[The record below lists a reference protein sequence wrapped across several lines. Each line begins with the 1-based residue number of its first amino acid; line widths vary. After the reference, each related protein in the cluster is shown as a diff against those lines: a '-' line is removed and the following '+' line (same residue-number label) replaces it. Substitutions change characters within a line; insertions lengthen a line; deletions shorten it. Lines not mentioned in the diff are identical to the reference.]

1 MKSESAFT
9 DGNAEFDGVAIV
21 GIACRLP
28 GADDPAAFWRL
39 LADGRDAVTDAPAHR
54 WESAGD
60 RPRGGFL
67 DRVDGFDPGFFGI
80 APREAATMDPQQRLM
95 LELGW
100 EALED
105 AGIVPDALA
114 GTRAGVFVGAIGDDY
129 ATLLRGLGTDGITP
143 WTLTGTNRGIIANRL
158 SYVLGLRGPSLTVDA
173 AQASSLVAVHLAAE
187 SLRDGRCK
195 VALAGGVSL
204 NLVPESTLTAA
215 AFGGLSPDG
224 RCYTFDARANGYVRG
239 EGGVVLT
246 LKLLTDALTDGDQIY
261 GVVRGSAVNND
272 GGGDSLTTPTSDG
285 QTDVLREAYRQA
297 GVDPSVVQYVE
308 LHGTGTRVGD
318 PVEADALGA
327 VLGVASGRR
336 QPLLVGSAKTNVG
349 HLEGAAGVVGL
360 LKTVLALHHREL
372 PPSLN
377 FATPNPQIPFDE
389 LRLRVRTTHGAW
401 PETDRP
407 LVAGVSSFGMGGTN
421 CHVVLSSA
429 PAWPSVAG
437 PVAGPA
443 SGGPVAW
450 LLSGRTPAA
459 VRAQAAQVRDTLAQ
473 DARPVDV
480 AYSLARHRSDFD
492 RRAAVVGAD
501 LATLKERLTAL
512 ADGESPVQRA
522 GDGPVAFLFAGQ
534 GSQRAGMGLDL
545 ADTYPVFAAALGDTC
560 AALDVHLDR
569 PLREV
574 IVEGTE
580 LDRTVYTQAALFAFE
595 VALFRLVESFGV
607 TPDYLVGHSIGEIA
621 AAHVAGVLSLPD
633 AAKLVTARGRL
644 MQELPAGGVMVA
656 VQASEADVV
665 PHLTEGVDIA
675 AVNGPRSV
683 VLSGSAEAVAAV
695 AAEFEKTKQ
704 LRVSHAFHSALM
716 EPMLAEFAAVA
727 ETLTYSSPI
736 IPVIS
741 NVTGRIAETQD
752 AAYWVRHVREA
763 VRFADGLA
771 TLEGEGVNTFVEIG
785 PDGVLS
791 AMGAHCV
798 PAGAFVPAQRPD
810 RPQAETFVAA
820 LAQLHG
826 RGVPVDW
833 TPSLTGGIRVPLP
846 TYAFQRESYWLSAD
860 AAVAPTAP
868 SAART
873 EDELLD
879 LVRTHAAAV
888 LGHPDPF
895 TLDPTH
901 SFKQLGFDSLTAVEL
916 RDRLGAALDLA
927 LPATLLYDSPDPVTL
942 ARWLHTA
949 SDDPRPSAA
958 EQPGQPGRADA
969 DEPIAVVAMAC
980 RYPGGIT
987 EPDELWHLVSG
998 GGDAITGFPTD
1009 RGWDLTALYHPN
1021 PGHPGTS
1028 YTRSGGFL
1036 HDAAEFD
1043 PGFFGISPREAL
1055 AMDPQQRLL
1064 LQASWEA
1071 VERAGIVPG
1080 ALRGSRTGVFVGATS
1095 HEYGARLAEPADGLD
1110 GYVLTGSTMSVA
1122 SGRISYVLG
1131 LEGPALTVDT
1141 ACSSSLVALHL
1152 AAQSLR
1158 RGECELALAGGA
1170 TVMAGPGMFV
1180 EFSRQ
1185 RGLAGDGRCKAFGAG
1200 ADGTGWGEGVGVLVL
1215 KRLSDAQANGH
1226 QVLAVIRGSAINQ
1239 DGASNGLSAPSG
1251 PAQQRVIR
1259 AALAD
1264 AGLTPADVDV
1274 VEAHGTGTTLG
1285 DPIEAQA
1292 LIATYGAD
1300 RHGDA
1305 PLWLGSL
1312 KSNIGHTQAA
1322 AGVGGVIKMILA
1334 LRAEVLP
1341 RTLHADEPSP
1351 HVDWSAGTVQLLT
1364 EPQDWRRS
1372 EQPRRAGVSSFGIS
1386 GTNAHL
1392 VLEEAPVATLV
1403 LEEAPQADAP
1413 ARPDV
1418 RRTVPVLMSARTPQA
1433 LRRQAARLRDRIGEN
1448 DTHLADIAYTLNVT
1462 RTRFAHRAVVLAEGL
1477 DDLRDGLAALAD
1489 DRSAGNVVTA
1499 HPAEP
1504 GRIAFVFPGQ
1514 GSQWLG
1520 MAVELAEAEPVF
1532 RDHLTACGE
1541 ALLPYT
1547 GWDLLAALRGDDDAP
1562 SLDRVDV
1569 VQPALWAVMVS
1580 LARLWQAAGVR
1591 PAAVIGHS
1599 QGEVAAAHIAG
1610 ALTLDDA
1617 ARIAARR
1624 SQAIVALAGRGGM
1637 VAVQASAAT
1646 VEPILARWGGRI
1658 SMAAVNGPTAVVVAG
1673 EPADLDDLEPALAA
1687 AGIEAKRIKVDYA
1700 SHSAHVEVI
1709 REDLLDA
1716 LGGIEP
1722 RVAEIPFYS
1731 TVYGSRVDTTELG
1744 ADYWY
1749 TNLRRPVRFAET
1761 VDVLLSDGYRAFVE
1775 TSPHPVLVA
1784 AVQDSAEQ
1792 AGVDAAVLR
1801 TLRRHDGGPARFR
1814 VALAEAY
1821 ARGLAVDWTDLTP
1834 DGSLVALPTYSFER
1848 EHFWHHPAVPGSAD
1862 DPANDPFWATVE
1874 RGDAAAL
1881 AADLALA
1888 PGTLDEIVP
1897 VLAAWRREQRIRA
1910 GAAGW
1915 RYVVEWR
1922 PQPDSPVAAAG
1933 HWIVAVAG
1941 YDPTT
1946 TAVLHVLGDAGLT
1959 LDVVVVAADADRA
1972 TLAERLAARADGVLS
1987 LLAFA
1992 EGPLGEGLR
2001 RTLTLTQALGD
2012 AGADAPLWLVTRGGV
2027 DTGPADRV
2035 DDPEQALIWGL
2046 GRIVALE
2053 HADRWGGLVDLPTD
2067 VDERAAERLLAAV
2080 TGEDDEDQVAIRVD
2094 GRYLRR
2100 LGHAPRPTRVAGGL
2114 RPDGPVLITG
2124 GTGALGATVAR
2135 WLAERGAP
2143 HLILLSR
2150 RGPDAPG
2157 AAELVTELAELGAT
2171 ASVVAC
2177 DAGDRDAL
2185 AAVLAEHPVRA
2196 VVHAAGLL
2204 DDGTV
2209 DTLTTDQVD
2218 RVLAAKVAAARHL
2231 DELTRDRDLSAF
2243 VLFSS
2248 IAASIGIPGQ
2258 GNYAPGNAYLDAL
2271 AEQRRADGLAA
2282 TSIAW
2287 GPWAG
2292 GGMAADAA
2300 VGDLMQRH
2308 GITPMDP
2315 QIALAAL
2322 QQALDDDATTL
2333 TVADLDWDR
2342 LALALTAGR
2351 RRPLIED
2358 LPEVQRAIGAGAVA
2372 ASGPLTA
2379 GGPAESLA
2387 TALAALP
2394 EAARERA
2401 LIGLV
2406 REQAALV
2413 LGHAGPDAV
2422 DPNRPFRELGFDSL
2436 AGVELRNR
2444 LRTVTGLRLSTTLV
2458 FDHPT
2463 PAVLAAHLHDEL
2475 TGTLPARPTDD
2486 PATVRGPDEPIA
2498 IVAMACRY
2506 PGNVNSP
2513 ADLWRLLDDGG
2524 DAIGGFPVDRGWD
2537 LTHLYH
2543 PDPDHPGTSTTRH
2556 GGFLYDVADFDPTPF
2571 GISPREAL
2579 AMDPQQRL
2587 LLETSWEAFER
2598 AGIDPATLRGRHA
2611 GVYVGLTYQ
2620 DYASR
2625 VRQAP
2630 ADLEGYLLTGSTAS
2644 VASGRIAYA
2653 FGLDGPAVT
2662 VDTACSSSLV
2672 ALHLA
2677 VRALRA
2683 GECDLALAGGV
2694 AIMSTPHMFVEFSR
2708 QRGLAP
2714 DGRCK
2719 PFSADADGF
2728 GSAEGVGMLL
2738 VERLS
2743 DAQRHGHPVLAV
2755 VRGTA
2760 VNSDGAS
2767 NGLTAPNGPAQ
2778 QRVIRAALADAA
2790 LAPAD
2795 IDVVEAHGTGTP
2807 LGDPIEAQA
2816 LGATYGPD
2824 RPSQRPLWLGS
2835 VKSNL
2840 GHTQAAAGV
2849 AGIIKMVEAMRHEV
2863 LPRTLHAGTPSP
2875 HVDWADSPLRLLDVP
2890 QPWPADLPRRAAVS
2904 SFGISGTNAHVILEA
2919 PAAAAAPPDASPTA
2933 DGEPRGVVPLVL
2945 SGQSAEALRAQAGR
2959 LADRLTEPGAPSLR
2973 DTGWTLATA
2982 RAAFAHRAVLLTS
2995 ESDAVGALRE
3005 LAAGRDHTSIHT
3017 DGVRAGGLAFVF
3029 SGQGS
3034 QRTGMG
3040 LELAASFPVFAEA
3053 FDAACAELDLHL
3065 DRPLR
3070 EVIAEGD
3077 DLDQT
3082 VYTQTALFAVEV
3094 ALFRLVESFGVTPDY
3109 LVGHSIGEIAAAHVA
3124 GVLSLS
3130 DAAKLVAARGRLM
3143 QALPAGGVMVAVRAT
3158 EADVLPLLTDGVSIA
3173 AINGPRSVVLSGAAD
3188 EVTAVAAQFEKSKR
3202 LRVSHAFHSVLMEP
3216 MLAEFAQVAE
3226 TLIYSSPRIPVVSN
3240 VTGQVAETQ
3249 DAGYWVRHVRE
3260 AVRFADGISTVEGLG
3275 VSTFVEIGPDGVL
3288 SGMGAEC
3295 VTDAVFVPVQRAD
3308 RDQTAALQTAL
3319 ARVFVRGVAVDWT
3332 PCLTGGR
3339 VVDLPTYAFQRQR
3352 YWFEDDSAGDTPD
3365 TPFWQAVDSGDL
3377 ADLLGVAADRPLDE
3391 VLPALRA
3398 WRRQGTDPGL
3408 RYRLDWPVRDVPAT
3422 AARPGRW
3429 LVVVPSLDLP
3439 VAANILTAGGPDV
3452 VAVPAGD
3459 LPAIDPDEVAGVLS
3473 LLALDERTDPDHPHL
3488 SRGLT
3493 GTAALLR
3500 DLPPGTPLWAVTSG
3514 AVRVGDEAR
3523 ISPHQAT
3530 VWGYGRVAA
3539 LELPDTWA
3547 GLADLPENPGA
3558 EALAQLWAVVR
3569 STGTEDQVAIRH
3581 TGVHVR
3587 RVVPAAPPTTPRP
3600 WSPRGSILIT
3610 GGTGALG
3617 AHVARWL
3624 ASAGAPHLVLTS
3636 RAGADAPGADRL
3648 HAELTALGARVTIA
3662 ACDVADADAL
3672 ADLLATVG
3680 DLSAVFHT
3688 AGALRFAGV
3697 LDDDP
3702 AGLASVAVAKVAG
3715 AANLDRLLAD
3725 TPLDAFVLFSSI
3737 AALWGSGDQSG
3748 YAAANAYLDALADDR
3763 RSRGLTATSI
3773 AWGPWGDGGMVDAG
3787 TETLLFRRGLPV
3799 LDPETAVAA
3808 LRQALDG
3815 DETYVAVADVDW
3827 SRFAPIFCAARPRPL
3842 IADLPQVRA
3851 LTAQTVEDTA
3861 TPLAD
3866 TLVALA
3872 PAEQEHHL
3880 LTLVRVVTAAVLGHD
3895 GPDAVGP
3902 EQAFRE
3908 MGVDS
3913 LTGVDLRDRLRREVG
3928 FAPPATLVF
3937 DHPNPL
3943 AVARYLRDRLLDQ
3956 PAAAPAPVPA
3966 LAVAPDD
3973 DPIVVV
3979 GMSCRFPGGV
3989 QGPDD
3994 LWRLVA
4000 DEADVVSGFPADRG
4014 WALDALY
4021 HPDPDHQGTAYTRSG
4036 GFLHDAADFDADL
4049 FGVNGREALAMDPQ
4063 QRLLLETAWQ
4073 ALENAG
4079 LPPRGQRG
4087 RRTGVFVGGAHLGYG
4102 EGAAP
4107 PPGVEGYRLT
4117 GNATSVMSGRVAYTF
4132 GFEGPAVTI
4141 DSACSSSLVALHW
4154 AARALRQG
4162 ECTLALAGGVAVMS
4176 SPAVFVE
4183 FSRQGGLA
4191 PDGRCKAFAA
4201 GADGTGWAEG
4211 AGFVVLE
4218 RMSDALANGH
4228 HVLAVLRG
4236 SAVNQDGA
4244 SNGLTAPN
4252 GPAQQRVIAEA
4263 LADAGLSTA
4272 DVDVVEAHGTGTTL
4286 GDPIEAQALLATY
4299 GQGRAADQ
4307 PLLLG
4312 SLKSNIGHAQAAA
4325 GIGGIIKMIQAM
4337 RYGLAP
4343 RTLHVDEPTPH
4354 VDWTAGAVR
4363 LLTSA
4368 QPWPATGRARR
4379 AAVSAFGV
4387 SGTNAHVI
4395 LEQPEPAAQPVTAP
4409 DAVAP
4414 PQRLPYVLSGRSDR
4428 ALREQAERLLAAG
4441 VDRHVEAGAGVT
4453 LARSLATTRSAL
4465 DHRAV
4470 VLAADAATLRGGL
4483 HAVATG
4489 EPDRSVIGG
4498 AATATGKLA
4507 FLFTG
4512 QGSQRAGVGRD
4523 LYATE
4528 PVFAVALDEIRA
4540 AFAPHLDR
4548 PLLDVMFADPGTPEA
4563 AVLDRT
4569 EFTQP
4574 ALFAL
4579 EVALYRLLEARGL
4592 TPDYLLGHSIGEL
4605 AAAHVAGVL
4614 SLSDAAQ
4621 LVAARGRLMQ
4631 ALPSGGAML
4640 AMQGTEAEIR
4650 PLLTGDVS
4658 IAAVNGPDSVVVSG
4672 DADTIDLIAERWR
4685 ADGRRAKR
4693 LTVSHAFHSAKMD
4706 AMLDEFG
4713 RIAAGLTYA
4722 PPSIPLISDLTG
4734 EPIGQPDADY
4744 WVRHV
4749 REAVRFADGV
4759 TALDARGVTAYCE
4772 VGPGGVLTA
4781 LARDCLPAAK
4791 QVDAV
4796 LVAALRGD
4804 RSEPTAVAE
4813 AVAGLHVGGV
4823 PIDWSTALPG
4833 TGTVPLPTYPFQRR
4847 RFWIAPAPAGGTAAD
4862 PSDDPFWSAVEQNDL
4877 ETLGTMLGDARVGEV
4892 APALPVLADWHRG
4905 RLARGSA
4912 DRRRYRAQWEPVA
4925 MHGTARLGGTWL
4937 VALPGPVDAYARTVI
4952 EALTEAGARTR
4963 PMVLD
4968 GRDRAAIVA
4977 ELATADEVS
4986 GILSLLALDDRELPG
5001 HPGVPNG
5008 LAATLALIQAAGDA
5022 HLDAP
5027 LWAVTRGA
5035 VSATAEVTDPAQ
5047 NAVWGL
5053 GRVAAL
5059 EHTARW
5065 GGLIDLPERV
5075 DGPALCR
5082 VLADG
5087 GEDQVALR
5095 DAGTFVRRLVR
5106 APLPTTT
5113 ATPWTPRDT
5122 VLITGGTGALAG
5134 HVARRLAQDGAGH
5147 LVLASR
5153 RGGDAAGADD
5163 LTAALTAL
5171 GARVTVVAC
5180 DLTDPDEVADL
5191 LRRAD
5196 ADALPLRA
5204 VVHTAGIGDSAPLA
5218 ETTPELLAGI
5228 VAAKIGGA
5236 RHLDDL
5242 LGDRDLDAFVC
5253 FSSISGVWGSGG
5265 QAAYAAGNAFLDAFA
5280 ERRRA
5285 RGLAGSAIAWGPWG
5299 EGGMVADTGTEEH
5312 LRRHGLT
5319 PLVPSAAVDAF
5330 ARSLDHGDIT
5340 VAVADVDWARFAP
5353 AFTAARTSPLLDG
5366 VPEVRA
5372 AVAEPVAQ
5380 VQAAG
5385 PIDGLTDLPEA
5396 ERGHL
5401 LLDLVRT
5408 ETAAVLGPGGGFE
5421 ANRAFREL
5429 GFDSLTAVEMR
5440 NRLTTVTGLSLPA
5453 TLVFDHPTPAVL
5465 AAHLDTLLMREH
5477 RPTAPTVV
5485 GRLDD
5490 LEAALAAT
5498 PVDDADR
5505 PALVARLQALAHR
5518 WATAEEPAEA
5528 GGDEIGDATADELLQ
5543 IIQNEFGRS

>member
-9 DGNAEFDGVAIV
+9 DGNAESDGVAIV
-21 GIACRLP
+21 GVACRLP
-28 GADDPAAFWRL
+28 GANDPAAFWRL
-39 LADGRDAVTDAPAHR
+39 LAGGRDAITEAPAAR
-54 WESAGD
+54 WGSAEA
-60 RPRGGFL
+60 RPHGGFL

-80 APREAATMDPQQRLM
+80 APREAAAMDPQQRLM

-100 EALED
+100 ESLED

-129 ATLLRGLGTDGITP
+129 ATVIRRLGVDGITP

-187 SLRDGRCK
+187 SLRERRCQ

-246 LKLLTDALTDGDQIY
+246 LKLLTDALADGDQIY

-285 QTDVLREAYRQA
+285 QRDVLREAYRQA
-297 GVDPSVVQYVE
+297 GVDPAAVQYVE

-318 PVEADALGA
+318 PVEADALGT

-336 QPLLVGSAKTNVG
+336 HPLLVGSAKTNVG
-349 HLEGAAGVVGL
+349 HLEGAAGVVGF

-377 FATPNPQIPFDE
+377 FATPNPRIPFDE
-389 LRLRVRTTHGAW
+389 LRLRVRTEHGAW
-401 PETDRP
+401 PESERQ

-429 PAWPSVAG
+429 PTRP
-437 PVAGPA
+437 PVTDEPA
-443 SGGPVAW
+443 TNEPVAW
-450 LLSGRTPAA
+450 LLSGHTPAA
-459 VRAQAAQVRDTLAQ
+459 VRAQAGQLRDAVAE

-492 RRAAVVGAD
+492 HRAAVVGAD
-501 LATLKERLTAL
+501 LTTLTERLAAL
-512 ADGESPVQRA
+512 AADDSPVQRV
-522 GDGPVAFLFAGQ
+522 GDGKLAFLFAGQ
-534 GSQRAGMGLDL
+534 GSQRVGMGLEL
-545 ADTYPVFAAALGDTC
+545 ADTYPVFATAFDAAC
-560 AALDVHLDR
+560 ADLDAHLDR

-574 IVEGTE
+574 VADGSE

-607 TPDYLVGHSIGEIA
+607 TADYLVGHSIGEIA
-621 AAHVAGVLSLPD
+621 AAHVAGVLSLAD
-633 AAKLVTARGRL
+633 AATLVTARGRL
-644 MQELPAGGVMVA
+644 MQDLPAGGVMIA
-656 VQASEADVV
+656 VQASEADVT
-665 PHLTEGVDIA
+665 PHLTDGVDIA
-675 AVNGPRSV
+675 AVNGPSSV
-683 VLSGSAEAVAAV
+683 VLSGAADAVAGV
-695 AAEFEKTKQ
+695 AARFEKTRQ

-716 EPMLAEFAAVA
+716 EPMLVAFAEAA
-727 ETLTYSSPI
+727 ETLTYAPPTIPI
-736 IPVIS
+736 VS

-763 VRFADGLA
+763 VRFADGIA
-771 TLEGEGVNTFVEIG
+771 TLESEGVTTFVEIG
-785 PDGVLS
+785 PDGVLC

-798 PAGAFVPAQRPD
+798 STGAFVPAQRPD
-810 RPQAETFVAA
+810 RPQAETVVAA

-826 RGVPVDW
+826 RGVAVDW
-833 TPSLTGGIRVPLP
+833 TPSLAGGTRVPLP
-846 TYAFQRESYWLSAD
+846 TYAFQRESYWVSETAD
-860 AAVAPTAP
+860 EPATPAAR
-868 SAART
+868 SAARS
-873 EDELLD
+873 EDDLLD
-879 LVRTHAAAV
+879 LVRTHAASV

-895 TLDPTH
+895 TVDTTH

-916 RDRLGAALDLA
+916 RDRLSAALDLA

-942 ARWLHTA
+942 ARWLHTT
-949 SDDPRPSAA
+949 SGGVDPSTVEESA
-958 EQPGQPGRADA
+958 QPGRPDA
-969 DEPIAVVAMAC
+969 DEPIAVVAMSC

-987 EPDELWHLVSG
+987 DPDELWHLVSS

-1185 RGLAGDGRCKAFGAG
+1185 RGLAGDGRCKAFGAA

-1215 KRLSDAQANGH
+1215 ERLRDAQANGH

-1292 LIATYGAD
+1292 LIATYGVD
-1300 RHGDA
+1300 RPEDD

-1334 LRAEVLP
+1334 MRAEVLP

-1364 EPQDWRRS
+1364 EPRDWPDTGR
-1372 EQPRRAGVSSFGIS
+1372 PRRAAVSSFGIS

-1392 VLEEAPVATLV
+1392 VLEEAPDVDV
-1403 LEEAPQADAP
+1403 P
-1413 ARPDV
+1413 ARPTV
-1418 RRTVPVLMSARTPQA
+1418 PRTVPVLVSARTPHA
-1433 LRRQAARLRDRIGEN
+1433 LRRQAARLRDRIGVD
-1448 DTHLADIAYTLNVT
+1448 DTHLADLAYTLNAT
-1462 RTRFAHRAVVLAEGL
+1462 RTRFEHRAVVLATTP

-1489 DRSAGNVVTA
+1489 DRSAANVVTA

-1520 MAVELAEAEPVF
+1520 MAVELADADPVF
-1532 RDHLTACGE
+1532 RDHLTACGA

-1624 SQAIVALAGRGGM
+1624 SQAIVALAGQGGM
-1637 VAVQASAAT
+1637 LAVQASAAA
-1646 VEPILARWGGRI
+1646 VEPVLARWGGRI
-1658 SMAAVNGPTAVVVAG
+1658 SVAAVNGPTAVVVAG

-1687 AGIEAKRIKVDYA
+1687 VGIEAKRIKVDYA
-1700 SHSAHVEVI
+1700 SHSAHVEAI
-1709 REDLLDA
+1709 RDELLHA
-1716 LGGIEP
+1716 LSGVEP
-1722 RVAEIPFYS
+1722 CAADIPFYS
-1731 TVYGSRVDTTELG
+1731 TVHGSRLDTTELD

-1775 TSPHPVLVA
+1775 ASPHPVLVA
-1784 AVQDSAEQ
+1784 AVQDSADE

-1801 TLRRHDGGPARFR
+1801 TLRRHDGGPDRFR
-1814 VALAEAY
+1814 IALAEAY
-1821 ARGLAVDWTDLTP
+1821 ARGLTVDWTDLTP
-1834 DGSLVALPTYSFER
+1834 DGSLVALPTYPFER
-1848 EHFWHHPAVPGSAD
+1848 EHFWHHPVVPGSAD
-1862 DPANDPFWATVE
+1862 DPTNDPFWAAVE

-1881 AADLALA
+1881 ATDLALA
-1888 PGTLDEIVP
+1888 PGALDEIVP

-1915 RYVVEWR
+1915 RYVVEWK
-1922 PQPDSPVAAAG
+1922 PQPDATVTADG

-1941 YDPTT
+1941 YDPGT
-1946 TAVLHVLGDAGLT
+1946 TAVLQALGDAGLT

-1972 TLAERLAARADGVLS
+1972 TLAERLAGDADGVLS

-2012 AGADAPLWLVTRGGV
+2012 AGVDAPLWLVTRGGV

-2053 HADRWGGLVDLPTD
+2053 HAERWGGLVDLPTD
-2067 VDERAAERLLAAV
+2067 LDERAAERLLAAV
-2080 TGEDDEDQVAIRVD
+2080 AGEDGEDQVAIRVD

-2100 LGHAPRPTRVAGGL
+2100 LGHAPRPARLAGGL
-2114 RPDGPVLITG
+2114 RLDGPVLVTG
-2124 GTGALGATVAR
+2124 GTGALGGTVAR

-2157 AAELVTELAELGAT
+2157 AADLVAELAELGAT

-2185 AAVLAEHPVRA
+2185 AAVLAAHPVSA

-2209 DTLTTDQVD
+2209 DTLTADQVD
-2218 RVLAAKVAAARHL
+2218 RVLAAKVAAARNL
-2231 DELTRDRDLSAF
+2231 DDLTRDQDLSAF

-2271 AEQRRADGLAA
+2271 AEQRRADGLTA

-2358 LPEVQRAIGAGAVA
+2358 LPEVQRAIGAGAVT
-2372 ASGPLTA
+2372 SRPA

-2387 TALAALP
+2387 AALAALP

-2401 LIGLV
+2401 LVGLV

-2413 LGHAGPDAV
+2413 LGHTGPDAV

-2463 PAVLAAHLHDEL
+2463 PAALAAHLHDEL
-2475 TGTLPARPTDD
+2475 TGTLPAQPADD
-2486 PATVRGPDEPIA
+2486 PATVRLPDEPIA

-2506 PGNVNSP
+2506 PGNVTSP

-2524 DAIGGFPVDRGWD
+2524 DAIGGFPTDRGWD
-2537 LTHLYH
+2537 LAALYH

-2556 GGFLYDVADFDPTPF
+2556 GGFLYDVADFDPAPF

-2790 LAPAD
+2790 LTPGD

-2816 LGATYGPD
+2816 LQAAYGPD
-2824 RPSQRPLWLGS
+2824 RPAQRPLWLGS

-2875 HVDWADSPLRLLDVP
+2875 HVDWADSPLRLLDTA
-2890 QPWPADLPRRAAVS
+2890 QPWPADVPRRAAVS

-2919 PAAAAAPPDASPTA
+2919 PAGVGRVPALPQASSP
-2933 DGEPRGVVPLVL
+2933 VVPLVL
-2945 SGQSAEALRAQAGR
+2945 SGQSTDALRAQALR
-2959 LADRLTEPGAPSLR
+2959 LADRLAEPGTPPTLL
-2973 DTGWTLATA
+2973 DTGWTLAAARTA
-2982 RAAFAHRAVLLTS
+2982 FTHRAALLTS
-2995 ESDAVGALRE
+2995 ESDAVGALRD
-3005 LAAGRDHTSIHT
+3005 LAAGRDHAGVHT
-3017 DGVRAGGLAFVF
+3017 GEVRAGGLAFVF

-3034 QRTGMG
+3034 QRPGMG
-3040 LELAASFPVFAEA
+3040 LDLAEAFPVYAEA
-3053 FDAACAELDLHL
+3053 FDAACAELDRHL
-3065 DRPLR
+3065 DRPIR

-3082 VYTQTALFAVEV
+3082 VYTQAALFAVEV
-3094 ALFRLVESFGVTPDY
+3094 ALFRLVESFGVTPDF

-3124 GVLSLS
+3124 GVLSLP
-3130 DAAKLVAARGRLM
+3130 DAAKLVTARGRLM

-3158 EADVLPLLTDGVSIA
+3158 EAEVLPLLTDGVSVA
-3173 AINGPRSVVLSGAAD
+3173 AINGPRSVVLSGVAD
-3188 EVTAVAAQFEKSKR
+3188 EVTAVAAHFEKSKQ

-3216 MLAEFAQVAE
+3216 MLAEFASVAGALTYE
-3226 TLIYSSPRIPVVSN
+3226 SPRIPVVSN
-3240 VTGQVAETQ
+3240 VTGQVAEAQ
-3249 DAGYWVRHVRE
+3249 DADYWVRHVRE
-3260 AVRFADGISTVEGLG
+3260 AVRFADGITTLEALG

-3288 SGMGAEC
+3288 SAMGADC
-3295 VTDAVFVPVQRAD
+3295 VADAVFVPLQRPD
-3308 RDQTAALQTAL
+3308 RDQPTTLLAALAQA
-3319 ARVFVRGVAVDWT
+3319 FVRGVAVDWA

-3339 VVDLPTYAFQRQR
+3339 LVDLPTYAFQRQR
-3352 YWFEDDSAGDTPD
+3352 FWLEDDTTAPD
-3365 TPFWQAVDSGDL
+3365 TPFWQAVDRGDL
-3377 ADLLGVAADRPLDE
+3377 ADLLGVADDRPFNE

-3408 RYRLDWPVRDVPAT
+3408 RYRVDWPVRDVTT
-3422 AARPGRW
+3422 APRPGRW
-3429 LVVVPSLDLP
+3429 LVVVPDLDLP
-3439 VAANILTAGGPDV
+3439 MTADLLAAGGPDV
-3452 VAVPAGD
+3452 IAVPAGA
-3459 LPAIDPDEVAGVLS
+3459 LPTIDPHEIVGVLS
-3473 LLALDERTDPDHPHL
+3473 VLALDERPDPDHPHL

-3493 GTAALLR
+3493 GTSALLR
-3500 DLPPGTPLWAVTSG
+3500 DIPQGTPIWAVTTG
-3514 AVRVGDEAR
+3514 AVRVGDEPR

-3547 GLADLPENPGA
+3547 GLADLPENPDA
-3558 EALAQLWAVVR
+3558 HTLARLWAVVR
-3569 STGTEDQVAIRH
+3569 STTTEDQVAIRD

-3587 RVVPAAPPTTPRP
+3587 RVVPAAPPTTPTT
-3600 WSPRGSILIT
+3600 WSPRGSVLIT

-3624 ASAGAPHLVLTS
+3624 AGAGAPHLVLTS
-3636 RAGADAPGADRL
+3636 RAGADAPGADQL
-3648 HAELTALGARVTIA
+3648 YTELTALGARITIA

-3672 ADLLATVG
+3672 SDLLDTIG
-3680 DLSAVFHT
+3680 DLTAVFHT
-3688 AGALRFAGV
+3688 AGALRFAAT

-3702 AGLASVAVAKVAG
+3702 AGLAEVAAAKVAG
-3715 AANLDRLLAD
+3715 AAHLDRLLAD

-3737 AALWGSGDQSG
+3737 AALWGSGEQSG

-3763 RSRGLTATSI
+3763 RTRGLTATSV

-3799 LDPETAVAA
+3799 LDPQTAIAA
-3808 LRQALDG
+3808 LRQAVEG

-3827 SRFAPIFCAARPRPL
+3827 SRFAPIFSAARPRPL
-3842 IADLPQVRA
+3842 IGDLPQVRA
-3851 LTAQTVEDTA
+3851 LVGQTVEQTA
-3861 TPLAD
+3861 TPLAE
-3866 TLVALA
+3866 TLAALA

-3880 LTLVRVVTAAVLGHD
+3880 LTLVRGVTAAVLGHA
-3895 GPDAVGP
+3895 GPDAVGA

-3913 LTGVDLRDRLRREVG
+3913 LTGVDLRDRLRRDVG

-3956 PAAAPAPVPA
+3956 PATAAPVPA
-3966 LAVAPDD
+3966 STVAPDD

-4000 DEADVVSGFPADRG
+4000 DEADVISGFPADRG

-4073 ALENAG
+4073 ALEDAG
-4079 LPPRGQRG
+4079 LPPRAQRG

-4102 EGAAP
+4102 EGAPP

-4211 AGFVVLE
+4211 VGFVVLE

-4228 HVLAVLRG
+4228 TVLAVVRG

-4252 GPAQQRVIAEA
+4252 GPAQQRVIVEA

-4299 GQGRAADQ
+4299 GRGRPAEQ

-4325 GIGGIIKMIQAM
+4325 GIGGIIKMVQAM
-4337 RYGLAP
+4337 RHGLAP
-4343 RTLHVDEPTPH
+4343 RTLHVDAPTPH
-4354 VDWTAGAVR
+4354 VDWSAGAVR

-4368 QPWPATGRARR
+4368 QPWPETGRARR

-4395 LEQPEPAAQPVTAP
+4395 LEQPAPATQPEVQTP
-4409 DAVAP
+4409 DPVP
-4414 PQRLPYVLSGRSDR
+4414 STRQLPFVLSGRSDR
-4428 ALREQAERLLAAG
+4428 ALRAQAERLLAAG
-4441 VDRHVEAGAGVT
+4441 VDRHVEAGTGVT

-4465 DHRAV
+4465 EHRTV
-4470 VLAADAATLRGGL
+4470 VLAADADALRTGL
-4483 HAVATG
+4483 HAVAAG
-4489 EPDRSVIGG
+4489 EPSPSVIGG
-4498 AATATGKLA
+4498 TATATGKLA

-4512 QGSQRAGVGRD
+4512 QGSQRPGAGRD

-4528 PVFAVALDEIRA
+4528 PVFAAALDEIRA

-4548 PLLDVMFADPGTPEA
+4548 PLLDVMFAEPGTGDA

-4579 EVALYRLLEARGL
+4579 EVALYRLLEARGV
-4592 TPDYLLGHSIGEL
+4592 TADYLLGHSIGEL

-4614 SLSDAAQ
+4614 SLPDAAR

-4631 ALPSGGAML
+4631 ALPSGGAMV

-4658 IAAVNGPDSVVVSG
+4658 IAAVNGPDSVVVAG
-4672 DADTIDLIAERWR
+4672 DADTVDLIVERWR

-4693 LTVSHAFHSAKMD
+4693 LNVSHAFHSAHMD
-4706 AMLDEFG
+4706 PMLAEFG
-4713 RIAAGLTYA
+4713 RIAAELTYA
-4722 PPSIPLISDLTG
+4722 PPTIPLISDLTG

-4749 REAVRFADGV
+4749 REAVRFADGI

-4781 LARDCLPAAK
+4781 LARECLPTARQA
-4791 QVDAV
+4791 DAV

-4804 RSEPTAVAE
+4804 RAEPAAVAE

-4823 PIDWSTALPG
+4823 PVDWASALPG
-4833 TGTVPLPTYPFQRR
+4833 TATVPLPTYPFQRR
-4847 RFWIAPAPAGGTAAD
+4847 RFWIAPALPGSAGTD
-4862 PSDDPFWSAVEQNDL
+4862 SSDDPFWSAVQHNDL
-4877 ETLGTMLGDARVGEV
+4877 ETLGTMLGDARVAEV
-4892 APALPVLADWHRG
+4892 AQALPALADWHRG
-4905 RLARGSA
+4905 RQARDTA
-4912 DRRRYRAQWEPVA
+4912 DRQRYRTQWEPVA

-4937 VALPGPVDAYARTVI
+4937 VALPGPADAYARTLI
-4952 EALTEAGARTR
+4952 EALTDAGARPR
-4963 PMVLD
+4963 PVVVD
-4968 GRDRAAIVA
+4968 GRDRAAIAA
-4977 ELATADEVS
+4977 ELDSATEVT
-4986 GILSLLALDDRELPG
+4986 GVLSLLALDDRELPG

-5008 LAATLALIQAAGDA
+5008 LAATVALIQAAGDA

-5035 VSATAEVTDPAQ
+5035 VSATAEVTDPTQ

-5059 EHTARW
+5059 EHSARW
-5065 GGLIDLPERV
+5065 GGLIDLPDRI

-5087 GEDQVALR
+5087 GVDQVALR

-5106 APLPTTT
+5106 APLPSTTPT
-5113 ATPWTPRDT
+5113 RWTPRDT

-5153 RGGDAAGADD
+5153 RGADAPGADD
-5163 LTAALTAL
+5163 LTRELTAL

-5180 DLTDPDEVADL
+5180 DLTDSDDVAEL

-5204 VVHTAGIGDSAPLA
+5204 VVHTAGIGDSAPLD
-5218 ETTPELLAGI
+5218 ETTPELLARI

-5236 RHLDDL
+5236 RHLEDL

-5312 LRRHGLT
+5312 LRRRGLT

-5330 ARSLDHGDIT
+5330 VRALDHGDVT

-5353 AFTAARTSPLLDG
+5353 AFTAARPSPLLDG
-5366 VPEVRA
+5366 VEEARA
-5372 AVAEPVAQ
+5372 AVAAPAVP

-5408 ETAAVLGPGGGFE
+5408 ETATVLGPGGGFE

-5440 NRLTTVTGLSLPA
+5440 NRLTAVTGLNLPA

-5477 RPTAPTVV
+5477 RPAAPTVE

-5498 PVDDADR
+5498 GVDDADR

-5518 WATAEEPAEA
+5518 WAATEEPAEV

>member
-1 MKSESAFT
+1 M
-9 DGNAEFDGVAIV
+9 
-21 GIACRLP
+21 P

-39 LADGRDAVTDAPAHR
+39 LADGRDAVTEAPAHR
-54 WESAGD
+54 WGSAAD

-129 ATLLRGLGTDGITP
+129 ATLLRGLGADGITP

-285 QTDVLREAYRQA
+285 QTDVLREAYQQA

-336 QPLLVGSAKTNVG
+336 HPLLVGSAKTNVG

-377 FATPNPQIPFDE
+377 FATPNPLIPFDE

-429 PAWPSVAG
+429 PAWPPVTG

-443 SGGPVAW
+443 ARGPVAW

-459 VRAQAAQVRDTLAQ
+459 VRAQAAQLRDAVAQ

-492 RRAAVVGAD
+492 HRAAVVGAD
-501 LATLKERLTAL
+501 LSALKERLAAL
-512 ADGESPVQRA
+512 ADGGSPVQRV
-522 GDGPVAFLFAGQ
+522 GDGRVAFLFAGQ
-534 GSQRAGMGLDL
+534 GSQRVGMGLDL
-545 ADTYPVFAAALGDTC
+545 ADTYPVFAAALDATC

-574 IVEGTE
+574 VAEGTE
-580 LDRTVYTQAALFAFE
+580 LDRTVYTQAALFAVE

-621 AAHVAGVLSLPD
+621 AAQVAGVLSLPD

-656 VQASEADVV
+656 VQASEDDVT
-665 PHLTEGVDIA
+665 PYLTDGVDIA

-683 VLSGSAEAVAAV
+683 VLSGAADPVAAV
-695 AAEFEKTKQ
+695 AARFEKTRQ

-716 EPMLAEFAAVA
+716 EPMLAAFGAVA
-727 ETLTYSSPI
+727 DTLTYAAPRIPI
-736 IPVIS
+736 VS
-741 NVTGRIAETQD
+741 NVTGRIADTQD

-771 TLEGEGVNTFVEIG
+771 TLEGEGVTTFVEIG

-798 PAGAFVPAQRPD
+798 PAGVFVPAQRPD

-833 TPSLTGGIRVPLP
+833 TPALTGGTRVPLP

-860 AAVAPTAP
+860 AAVLPAAP
-868 SAART
+868 SAARS
-873 EDELLD
+873 EDDLLD
-879 LVRTHAAAV
+879 LVRAHAAAV

-895 TLDPTH
+895 ALDPTH

-916 RDRLGAALDLA
+916 RDRLGAALDLT

-942 ARWLHTA
+942 ARWLHTV
-949 SDDPRPSAA
+949 SDDARPPAA
-958 EQPGQPGRADA
+958 AQPGRASA

-1215 KRLSDAQANGH
+1215 ERLSDAQANGH
-1226 QVLAVIRGSAINQ
+1226 RVLAVIRGSAVNQ

-1300 RHGDA
+1300 RDGDA

-1351 HVDWSAGTVQLLT
+1351 HVDWSAGSVQLLT
-1364 EPQDWRRS
+1364 EPRDWRRCA
-1372 EQPRRAGVSSFGIS
+1372 QPRRAGVSSFGIS

-1392 VLEEAPVATLV
+1392 VLEEAPVAALV
-1403 LEEAPQADAP
+1403 LEEAPVADVP
-1413 ARPDV
+1413 ARPEV
-1418 RRTVPVLMSARTPQA
+1418 RRTVPVLVSARTPQA
-1433 LRRQAARLRDRIGEN
+1433 LRRQAARLRDRIGEG
-1448 DTHLADIAYTLNVT
+1448 DTRLADIAYTLNVT
-1462 RTRFAHRAVVLAEGL
+1462 RSRFAHRAVVLADGP
-1477 DDLRDGLAALAD
+1477 DDLRDALAALAD
-1489 DRSAGNVVTA
+1489 DRAAGNVVTA

-1504 GRIAFVFPGQ
+1504 GRVAFVFPGQ

-1520 MAVELAEAEPVF
+1520 MAVELADAEPVF

-1541 ALLPYT
+1541 ALRPYT
-1547 GWDLLAALRGDDDAP
+1547 GWDLLAALRGGDDAP

-1673 EPADLDDLEPALAA
+1673 EPAELDDLEPVLAA

-1700 SHSAHVEVI
+1700 SHSAHVEAI

-1716 LGGIEP
+1716 LAGVEP

-1731 TVYGSRVDTTELG
+1731 TVYGSRLDTTELG

-1775 TSPHPVLVA
+1775 ASPHPVLVA

-1915 RYVVEWR
+1915 RYVVEWK
-1922 PQPDSPVAAAG
+1922 PQPDSTVAADG

-1946 TAVLHVLGDAGLT
+1946 TAVLQALGDAGLT

-1972 TLAERLAARADGVLS
+1972 TLAERLAVRADGVLS

-2035 DDPEQALIWGL
+2035 DNPEQALIWGL

-2053 HADRWGGLVDLPTD
+2053 HAERWGGLVDLPTD
-2067 VDERAAERLLAAV
+2067 LDERAAERLLTAV
-2080 TGEDDEDQVAIRVD
+2080 TGEDGEDQVAIRVD

-2100 LGHAPRPTRVAGGL
+2100 LGHAPRPARVAGGL
-2114 RPDGPVLITG
+2114 RPDGPVLVTG

-2157 AAELVTELAELGAT
+2157 AADLVTELAELGAT

-2185 AAVLAEHPVRA
+2185 AAVLAAHPVRA

-2204 DDGTV
+2204 DDGTI

-2218 RVLAAKVAAARHL
+2218 RVLAAKVAAARNL

-2372 ASGPLTA
+2372 ASGPLA
-2379 GGPAESLA
+2379 AAGPAESLA

-2413 LGHAGPDAV
+2413 LGHTGPDAV

-2475 TGTLPARPTDD
+2475 TGTLPARPADD

-2513 ADLWRLLDDGG
+2513 ADLWRLLGDGG
-2524 DAIGGFPVDRGWD
+2524 DAIGGFPADRGWD
-2537 LTHLYH
+2537 LARLYH

-2598 AGIDPATLRGRHA
+2598 AGIDPGSLRGQHA

-2760 VNSDGAS
+2760 VNQDGAS

-2790 LAPAD
+2790 LTPGD

-2807 LGDPIEAQA
+2807 LGDPIEAHA

-2824 RPSQRPLWLGS
+2824 RPAQRPLWLGS

-2875 HVDWADSPLRLLDVP
+2875 HVDWADSPLRLLDAP
-2890 QPWPADLPRRAAVS
+2890 QPWPAELPRRAAVS

-2919 PAAAAAPPDASPTA
+2919 PVAAAAPSDTSPIA
-2933 DGEPRGVVPLVL
+2933 DGEPSGVVPLVL
-2945 SGQSAEALRAQAGR
+2945 SGQSVEALRAQAGR

-2995 ESDAVGALRE
+2995 GGDVVGALRE
-3005 LAAGRDHTSIHT
+3005 LAAGRDHTGVHT

-3034 QRTGMG
+3034 QRPGMG
-3040 LELAASFPVFAEA
+3040 LGLASSFPVFADA
-3053 FDAACAELDLHL
+3053 FDAACAELDVHL

-3070 EVIAEGD
+3070 EVIAEGAE
-3077 DLDQT
+3077 LDQT

-3109 LVGHSIGEIAAAHVA
+3109 LVGHSIGEIVA
-3124 GVLSLS
+3124 
-3130 DAAKLVAARGRLM
+3130 
-3143 QALPAGGVMVAVRAT
+3143 
-3158 EADVLPLLTDGVSIA
+3158 
-3173 AINGPRSVVLSGAAD
+3173 
-3188 EVTAVAAQFEKSKR
+3188 
-3202 LRVSHAFHSVLMEP
+3202 
-3216 MLAEFAQVAE
+3216 
-3226 TLIYSSPRIPVVSN
+3226 
-3240 VTGQVAETQ
+3240 
-3249 DAGYWVRHVRE
+3249 
-3260 AVRFADGISTVEGLG
+3260 
-3275 VSTFVEIGPDGVL
+3275 
-3288 SGMGAEC
+3288 
-3295 VTDAVFVPVQRAD
+3295 
-3308 RDQTAALQTAL
+3308 
-3319 ARVFVRGVAVDWT
+3319 
-3332 PCLTGGR
+3332 
-3339 VVDLPTYAFQRQR
+3339 
-3352 YWFEDDSAGDTPD
+3352 
-3365 TPFWQAVDSGDL
+3365 
-3377 ADLLGVAADRPLDE
+3377 
-3391 VLPALRA
+3391 
-3398 WRRQGTDPGL
+3398 
-3408 RYRLDWPVRDVPAT
+3408 
-3422 AARPGRW
+3422 
-3429 LVVVPSLDLP
+3429 
-3439 VAANILTAGGPDV
+3439 
-3452 VAVPAGD
+3452 
-3459 LPAIDPDEVAGVLS
+3459 
-3473 LLALDERTDPDHPHL
+3473 
-3488 SRGLT
+3488 
-3493 GTAALLR
+3493 
-3500 DLPPGTPLWAVTSG
+3500 
-3514 AVRVGDEAR
+3514 
-3523 ISPHQAT
+3523 
-3530 VWGYGRVAA
+3530 
-3539 LELPDTWA
+3539 
-3547 GLADLPENPGA
+3547 
-3558 EALAQLWAVVR
+3558 
-3569 STGTEDQVAIRH
+3569 
-3581 TGVHVR
+3581 
-3587 RVVPAAPPTTPRP
+3587 
-3600 WSPRGSILIT
+3600 
-3610 GGTGALG
+3610 
-3617 AHVARWL
+3617 
-3624 ASAGAPHLVLTS
+3624 
-3636 RAGADAPGADRL
+3636 
-3648 HAELTALGARVTIA
+3648 
-3662 ACDVADADAL
+3662 
-3672 ADLLATVG
+3672 
-3680 DLSAVFHT
+3680 
-3688 AGALRFAGV
+3688 
-3697 LDDDP
+3697 
-3702 AGLASVAVAKVAG
+3702 
-3715 AANLDRLLAD
+3715 
-3725 TPLDAFVLFSSI
+3725 
-3737 AALWGSGDQSG
+3737 
-3748 YAAANAYLDALADDR
+3748 
-3763 RSRGLTATSI
+3763 
-3773 AWGPWGDGGMVDAG
+3773 
-3787 TETLLFRRGLPV
+3787 
-3799 LDPETAVAA
+3799 
-3808 LRQALDG
+3808 
-3815 DETYVAVADVDW
+3815 
-3827 SRFAPIFCAARPRPL
+3827 
-3842 IADLPQVRA
+3842 
-3851 LTAQTVEDTA
+3851 
-3861 TPLAD
+3861 
-3866 TLVALA
+3866 
-3872 PAEQEHHL
+3872 
-3880 LTLVRVVTAAVLGHD
+3880 
-3895 GPDAVGP
+3895 
-3902 EQAFRE
+3902 
-3908 MGVDS
+3908 
-3913 LTGVDLRDRLRREVG
+3913 
-3928 FAPPATLVF
+3928 
-3937 DHPNPL
+3937 
-3943 AVARYLRDRLLDQ
+3943 
-3956 PAAAPAPVPA
+3956 
-3966 LAVAPDD
+3966 
-3973 DPIVVV
+3973 
-3979 GMSCRFPGGV
+3979 
-3989 QGPDD
+3989 
-3994 LWRLVA
+3994 
-4000 DEADVVSGFPADRG
+4000 
-4014 WALDALY
+4014 
-4021 HPDPDHQGTAYTRSG
+4021 
-4036 GFLHDAADFDADL
+4036 
-4049 FGVNGREALAMDPQ
+4049 
-4063 QRLLLETAWQ
+4063 
-4073 ALENAG
+4073 
-4079 LPPRGQRG
+4079 
-4087 RRTGVFVGGAHLGYG
+4087 
-4102 EGAAP
+4102 
-4107 PPGVEGYRLT
+4107 
-4117 GNATSVMSGRVAYTF
+4117 
-4132 GFEGPAVTI
+4132 
-4141 DSACSSSLVALHW
+4141 
-4154 AARALRQG
+4154 
-4162 ECTLALAGGVAVMS
+4162 
-4176 SPAVFVE
+4176 
-4183 FSRQGGLA
+4183 
-4191 PDGRCKAFAA
+4191 
-4201 GADGTGWAEG
+4201 
-4211 AGFVVLE
+4211 
-4218 RMSDALANGH
+4218 
-4228 HVLAVLRG
+4228 
-4236 SAVNQDGA
+4236 
-4244 SNGLTAPN
+4244 
-4252 GPAQQRVIAEA
+4252 
-4263 LADAGLSTA
+4263 
-4272 DVDVVEAHGTGTTL
+4272 
-4286 GDPIEAQALLATY
+4286 
-4299 GQGRAADQ
+4299 
-4307 PLLLG
+4307 
-4312 SLKSNIGHAQAAA
+4312 
-4325 GIGGIIKMIQAM
+4325 
-4337 RYGLAP
+4337 
-4343 RTLHVDEPTPH
+4343 
-4354 VDWTAGAVR
+4354 
-4363 LLTSA
+4363 
-4368 QPWPATGRARR
+4368 
-4379 AAVSAFGV
+4379 
-4387 SGTNAHVI
+4387 
-4395 LEQPEPAAQPVTAP
+4395 
-4409 DAVAP
+4409 
-4414 PQRLPYVLSGRSDR
+4414 
-4428 ALREQAERLLAAG
+4428 
-4441 VDRHVEAGAGVT
+4441 
-4453 LARSLATTRSAL
+4453 
-4465 DHRAV
+4465 
-4470 VLAADAATLRGGL
+4470 
-4483 HAVATG
+4483 
-4489 EPDRSVIGG
+4489 
-4498 AATATGKLA
+4498 
-4507 FLFTG
+4507 
-4512 QGSQRAGVGRD
+4512 
-4523 LYATE
+4523 
-4528 PVFAVALDEIRA
+4528 
-4540 AFAPHLDR
+4540 
-4548 PLLDVMFADPGTPEA
+4548 
-4563 AVLDRT
+4563 
-4569 EFTQP
+4569 
-4574 ALFAL
+4574 
-4579 EVALYRLLEARGL
+4579 
-4592 TPDYLLGHSIGEL
+4592 
-4605 AAAHVAGVL
+4605 
-4614 SLSDAAQ
+4614 
-4621 LVAARGRLMQ
+4621 
-4631 ALPSGGAML
+4631 
-4640 AMQGTEAEIR
+4640 
-4650 PLLTGDVS
+4650 
-4658 IAAVNGPDSVVVSG
+4658 
-4672 DADTIDLIAERWR
+4672 
-4685 ADGRRAKR
+4685 
-4693 LTVSHAFHSAKMD
+4693 
-4706 AMLDEFG
+4706 
-4713 RIAAGLTYA
+4713 
-4722 PPSIPLISDLTG
+4722 
-4734 EPIGQPDADY
+4734 
-4744 WVRHV
+4744 
-4749 REAVRFADGV
+4749 
-4759 TALDARGVTAYCE
+4759 
-4772 VGPGGVLTA
+4772 
-4781 LARDCLPAAK
+4781 
-4791 QVDAV
+4791 
-4796 LVAALRGD
+4796 
-4804 RSEPTAVAE
+4804 
-4813 AVAGLHVGGV
+4813 
-4823 PIDWSTALPG
+4823 
-4833 TGTVPLPTYPFQRR
+4833 
-4847 RFWIAPAPAGGTAAD
+4847 
-4862 PSDDPFWSAVEQNDL
+4862 
-4877 ETLGTMLGDARVGEV
+4877 
-4892 APALPVLADWHRG
+4892 
-4905 RLARGSA
+4905 
-4912 DRRRYRAQWEPVA
+4912 
-4925 MHGTARLGGTWL
+4925 
-4937 VALPGPVDAYARTVI
+4937 
-4952 EALTEAGARTR
+4952 
-4963 PMVLD
+4963 
-4968 GRDRAAIVA
+4968 
-4977 ELATADEVS
+4977 
-4986 GILSLLALDDRELPG
+4986 
-5001 HPGVPNG
+5001 
-5008 LAATLALIQAAGDA
+5008 
-5022 HLDAP
+5022 
-5027 LWAVTRGA
+5027 
-5035 VSATAEVTDPAQ
+5035 
-5047 NAVWGL
+5047 
-5053 GRVAAL
+5053 
-5059 EHTARW
+5059 
-5065 GGLIDLPERV
+5065 
-5075 DGPALCR
+5075 
-5082 VLADG
+5082 
-5087 GEDQVALR
+5087 
-5095 DAGTFVRRLVR
+5095 
-5106 APLPTTT
+5106 
-5113 ATPWTPRDT
+5113 
-5122 VLITGGTGALAG
+5122 
-5134 HVARRLAQDGAGH
+5134 
-5147 LVLASR
+5147 
-5153 RGGDAAGADD
+5153 
-5163 LTAALTAL
+5163 
-5171 GARVTVVAC
+5171 
-5180 DLTDPDEVADL
+5180 
-5191 LRRAD
+5191 
-5196 ADALPLRA
+5196 
-5204 VVHTAGIGDSAPLA
+5204 
-5218 ETTPELLAGI
+5218 
-5228 VAAKIGGA
+5228 
-5236 RHLDDL
+5236 
-5242 LGDRDLDAFVC
+5242 
-5253 FSSISGVWGSGG
+5253 
-5265 QAAYAAGNAFLDAFA
+5265 
-5280 ERRRA
+5280 
-5285 RGLAGSAIAWGPWG
+5285 
-5299 EGGMVADTGTEEH
+5299 
-5312 LRRHGLT
+5312 
-5319 PLVPSAAVDAF
+5319 
-5330 ARSLDHGDIT
+5330 
-5340 VAVADVDWARFAP
+5340 
-5353 AFTAARTSPLLDG
+5353 
-5366 VPEVRA
+5366 
-5372 AVAEPVAQ
+5372 
-5380 VQAAG
+5380 
-5385 PIDGLTDLPEA
+5385 
-5396 ERGHL
+5396 
-5401 LLDLVRT
+5401 
-5408 ETAAVLGPGGGFE
+5408 
-5421 ANRAFREL
+5421 
-5429 GFDSLTAVEMR
+5429 
-5440 NRLTTVTGLSLPA
+5440 
-5453 TLVFDHPTPAVL
+5453 
-5465 AAHLDTLLMREH
+5465 
-5477 RPTAPTVV
+5477 
-5485 GRLDD
+5485 
-5490 LEAALAAT
+5490 
-5498 PVDDADR
+5498 
-5505 PALVARLQALAHR
+5505 
-5518 WATAEEPAEA
+5518 
-5528 GGDEIGDATADELLQ
+5528 
-5543 IIQNEFGRS
+5543 